1 MVCTPDPILVY
12 HHLYSDPPMDEAF
25 YGNLTHFERHF
36 LEQQLEGIFRSVV

>member
-1 MVCTPDPILVY
+1 MVCTPEPILFY

-25 YGNLTHFERHF
+25 YGKLSQLERRL